1 MINLFN
7 FHQDSKILL
16 GGIDYHLLM
25 ADPGKLSFLAWFC
38 GKCFLFVSFMVQ
50 CFNLFPRCFFFGDV
64 SSKRDPT
71 AYLKCIFTL
80 YDYYRKEYCKSDS
93 PVENEMPL
101 VVNTHGWVKG
111 VPLYI
116 IYFVFFFSIPISLIL
131 HYFFTIGVISRVLM
145 HFKIWSS
152 SLVF

>member
-1 MINLFN
+1 
-7 FHQDSKILL
+7 
-16 GGIDYHLLM
+16 
-25 ADPGKLSFLAWFC
+25 
-38 GKCFLFVSFMVQ
+38 
-50 CFNLFPRCFFFGDV
+50 
-64 SSKRDPT
+64 
-71 AYLKCIFTL
+71 
-80 YDYYRKEYCKSDS
+80 
-93 PVENEMPL
+93 
-101 VVNTHGWVKG
+101 